1 MAIPRKGSKKIQ
13 VNNLTFRWKVSD
25 QEPVILDK
33 LWMTTNL
40 SISPEIRSGSTLT
53 VELRK
58 PIQVMVDL
66 EKSMQASSIS
76 MQITPK
82 IVAACIQYALQIGW
96 QPMTAGHPKFIPF
109 SEVETIFQAPQEQS

>member
-13 VNNLTFRWKVSD
+13 VNDLTFRWKVSE

-33 LWMTTNL
+33 LWTTANL
-40 SISPEIRSGSTLT
+40 SISPETRSGSTLT

-58 PIQVMVDL
+58 PIQVMFEL
-66 EKSMQASSIS
+66 EKSIPISSIS

-96 QPMTAGHPKFIPF
+96 QPMVSGKPKFIPF
-109 SEVETIFQAPQEQS
+109 SEIETSLQILEEES

>member
-13 VNNLTFRWKVSD
+13 VNDLTFRWKVSE
-25 QEPVILDK
+25 QEPMYLDK
-33 LWMTTNL
+33 LWMIANL
-40 SISPEIRSGSTLT
+40 FISPEIRSGSTLT

-58 PIQVMVDL
+58 PIQVMFEL
-66 EKSMQASSIS
+66 EKSVPISSIS

-96 QPMTAGHPKFIPF
+96 QPMVFGKPKLIPF
-109 SEVETIFQAPQEQS
+109 SEIEITLQMLEENS